1 MTAIPASTP
10 PDWPGQRL
18 GLPETG
24 PRSVARLG
32 RRFGA
37 LVIDWAIAVALSA
50 AFFSYDS
57 LVTLLLFVGLQV
69 LFTIVINASIGHA
82 VLGMRVVPMA
92 GGLLGVWRPIVRA
105 LLIALVIPALLF
117 DENQRG
123 LHDRAAGTIL
133 LRR

>member
-1 MTAIPASTP
+1 MTAIPAPTP

-32 RRFGA
+32 RRVGA

-57 LVTLLLFVGLQV
+57 IATLLIFVALQV
-69 LFTIVINASIGHA
+69 LFTVVINASLGHA
-82 VLGMRVVPMA
+82 LLGMRVVPMA
-92 GGLLGVWRPIVRA
+92 GGLLGVWRPVVRA
-105 LLIALVIPALLF
+105 LLIALVSATSTVIPKPCCRTCSARCLS
-117 DENQRG
+117 
-123 LHDRAAGTIL
+123 
-133 LRR
+133 

>member
-1 MTAIPASTP
+1 MTDTTPASP

-32 RRFGA
+32 RRIAA
-37 LVIDWAIAVALSA
+37 LAIDWAVAVALSA
-50 AFFSYDS
+50 AFFGYDS
-57 LVTLLLFVGLQV
+57 LATLLIFVGLQV
-69 LFTIVINASIGHA
+69 LFTVVVNASLGHA
-82 VLGMRVVPMA
+82 LLGLRVVPMA
-92 GGLLGVWRPIVRA
+92 GGLLGVWRPVVRA
-105 LLIALVIPALLF
+105 LLIALVIPPMLF
-117 DENQRG
+117 DENNRG

>member
-1 MTAIPASTP
+1 MSDSSEVSS

-18 GLPETG
+18 GLPESG
-24 PRSVARLG
+24 SRSVARLG
-32 RRFGA
+32 RRIA
-37 LVIDWAIAVALSA
+37 AIAIDWGIAAAISA

-57 LVTLLLFVGLQV
+57 IATLLIFVALQV
-69 LFTIVINASIGHA
+69 LFTVVINASLGHA

-92 GGLLGVWRPIVRA
+92 GGLLGVWRPVVRA

>member
-1 MTAIPASTP
+1 MTDTP
-10 PDWPGQRL
+10 DVSSPDWPGQRL
-18 GLPETG
+18 GLPESG
-24 PRSVARLG
+24 SRSVARLG
-32 RRFGA
+32 RRIA
-37 LVIDWAIAVALSA
+37 AIVIDWGVAVAISA

-57 LVTLLLFVGLQV
+57 IATLLIFVALQV
-69 LFTIVINASIGHA
+69 LFTIVINASLGHA
-82 VLGMRVVPMA
+82 LLGMRVVPMA
-92 GGLLGVWRPIVRA
+92 GGLLGVWRPVVRA

>member
-1 MTAIPASTP
+1 
-10 PDWPGQRL
+10 
-18 GLPETG
+18 LPESG

-32 RRFGA
+32 RRIA
-37 LVIDWAIAVALSA
+37 AIVIDWASAVAISA

-57 LVTLLLFVGLQV
+57 IATLLIFVGLQV
-69 LFTIVINASIGHA
+69 LFTITINASLGHA
-82 VLGMRVVPMA
+82 LLGMRVVPMA

-117 DENQRG
+117 DENHRG

>member
-1 MTAIPASTP
+1 MTAIPAPTP
-10 PDWPGQRL
+10 PGWPGQRL

-32 RRFGA
+32 RRIGA
-37 LVIDWAIAVALSA
+37 IAIDWGIAVALSA
-50 AFFSYDS
+50 AFFAYDS

-82 VLGMRVVPMA
+82 LLGLRVVPMA
-92 GGLLGVWRPIVRA
+92 GGLLGVWRPVVRA